1 MRAPT
6 AFVIFRGGK
15 FSYSQNA
22 AKNAKYQLNLLVNI
36 EEIADLDNFR

>member
-6 AFVIFRGGK
+6 AFFIFRGE